1 MHNLKI
7 DFSNLQKKN
16 TGYTTFLT
24 PVVIVLITTVDLAAL
39 SIPISSF
46 ALTIDMKNGDNN
58 VGDDGT
64 KQQGQAGGVC
74 KQVSPG
80 HMTCTPILK
89 YNGHCGIEDPETM
102 TSYEVECPN

>member
-7 DFSNLQKKN
+7 DFSNLQKN

-24 PVVIVLITTVDLAAL
+24 PVVIVLIATVGLATL
-39 SIPISSF
+39 SIPISTF

-58 VGDDGT
+58 DDDDGT

-74 KQVSPG
+74 KQVSLG